1 MKTYQFPIVV
11 EKDEDGLFVADC
23 PNLQGCHTQGKT
35 FEEAVSNLKEAVE
48 LHLQDRLEAGEEI
61 PQTTPVKITSL
72 EVSV

>member
-11 EKDEDGLFVADC
+11 EKDEAGFFVADC

-35 FEEAVSNLKEAVE
+35 LEEAVNNLKEAVE